1 MSPSC
6 CDSSPRP
13 PGKNVAKKSDA
24 AAETRDAMQRL
35 WYLLPQHAREQ
46 MLQSP
51 GEEFA
56 PKYELQIEEYF
67 RRLSEEKPKP

>member
-1 MSPSC
+1 M
-6 CDSSPRP
+6 
-13 PGKNVAKKSDA
+13 
-24 AAETRDAMQRL
+24 ERL

-51 GEEFA
+51 AEEFA

-67 RRLSEEKPKP
+67 RRLSEETRGP